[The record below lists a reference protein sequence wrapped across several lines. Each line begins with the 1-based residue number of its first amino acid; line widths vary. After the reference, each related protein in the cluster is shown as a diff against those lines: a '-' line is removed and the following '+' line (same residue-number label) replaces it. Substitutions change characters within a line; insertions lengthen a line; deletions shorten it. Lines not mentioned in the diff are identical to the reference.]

1 MATSSAHSRPR
12 HPSSPFKAPAELI
25 VETYV
30 VDDRVCHDT
39 HGLGRVISVD
49 ASGVTV
55 DFGSG
60 KARIATPFRKMSK
73 L

>member
-12 HPSSPFKAPAELI
+12 HPSSPFKAPPEQI
-25 VETYV
+25 VEDYAL
-30 VDDRVCHDT
+30 DDRVCHDQ
-39 HGLGRVISVD
+39 HGLGRVIGVD

-60 KARIATPFRKMSK
+60 KARIATPFTKMTK